1 MIYIT
6 GGQGEPALNTNIFRP
21 QEEPMTEPISLLPD
35 EQLDTVN
42 ERLRLIRRKTGLTF
56 GTDAFLLAAFV
67 RPQPGERAVDLGS
80 GTEFFRCCSARK
92 KRCGLSRRWSFS
104 RFMPT

>member
-1 MIYIT
+1 
-6 GGQGEPALNTNIFRP
+6 
-21 QEEPMTEPISLLPD
+21 MTDPISLLPD

-42 ERLRLIRRKTGLTF
+42 ELLRLIRRKTGLTF

-80 GTEFFRCCSARK
+80 GTGILSLLLCAKEKVRAAPPH
-92 KRCGLSRRWSFS
+92 SRRHAARRYFRLRADRPSPDTTGGT
-104 RFMPT
+104 R